1 MPDHDIH
8 DYYDFLTIGCVLGEY
23 RWIHEMIDQPWQRMF
38 GKRHRKVMHDQD
50 MVAWVAA
57 TYGPI
62 AGMVAQGHLTLDLV
76 MSLYAK
82 KQRQYLKEKYKK

>member
-1 MPDHDIH
+1 
-8 DYYDFLTIGCVLGEY
+8 
-23 RWIHEMIDQPWQRMF
+23 
-38 GKRHRKVMHDQD
+38 MHDHD

-57 TYGPI
+57 TYGPV

-82 KQRQYLKEKYKK
+82 KQRQYLKQKYQK